1 MTTIEESN
9 MVEAD
14 SDDTANDST
23 NETAEKSSKLV
34 FVSTVGRNDD
44 TSTFYD
50 YSSPTSSFNNDND
63 VILFYFELKE
73 RDLCP

>member
-34 FVSTVGRNDD
+34 FVSTVGRRDD
-44 TSTFYD
+44 TSRFYD

-63 VILFYFELKE
+63 VSKSSYTF
-73 RDLCP
+73 